1 MLSEAELRKNKEIE
15 SFSYADPFATDGAPG
30 IAVAQKLNEMDT
42 KDWYPAWL
50 SRMTGV
56 DPRQP
61 YEYVRQYLLGIGD
74 FDAARAVGIAGRNAE
89 RRRVCSTS
97 RWSQCIFL
105 WSSYVTIGC
114 GYSLWLAALWA
125 LRFVVLGAYVFRRT
139 SEAKANGM
147 PHGYAYSFDTFLPLI
162 KLREI
167 HYTIDLTSAARY
179 YFYVHKLAGWI
190 LGSFI
195 VAALSGLTK

>member
-61 YEYVRQYLLGIGD
+61 YEYVRQYLLGIS
-74 FDAARAVGIAGRNAE
+74 ARYRRLRRCTSGWYRREKRRKTARLLDISVESVHLPVVIVRDYRVRLLAVAGRPLGA
-89 RRRVCSTS
+89 RVCRSWRLCFSQNVRGKGEWNAS
-97 RWSQCIFL
+97 R
-105 WSSYVTIGC
+105 
-114 GYSLWLAALWA
+114 
-125 LRFVVLGAYVFRRT
+125 LRLQF
-139 SEAKANGM
+139 
-147 PHGYAYSFDTFLPLI
+147 
-162 KLREI
+162 
-167 HYTIDLTSAARY
+167 
-179 YFYVHKLAGWI
+179 
-190 LGSFI
+190 
-195 VAALSGLTK
+195 